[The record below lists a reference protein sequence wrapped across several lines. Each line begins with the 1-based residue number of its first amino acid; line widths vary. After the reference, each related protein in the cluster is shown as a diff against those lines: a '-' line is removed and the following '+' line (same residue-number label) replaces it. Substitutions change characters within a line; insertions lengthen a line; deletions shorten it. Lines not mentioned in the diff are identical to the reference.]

1 MNSFSNLT
9 VIVPTLNEEKA
20 IQILLEEL
28 EKYVPEA
35 KAIVT
40 DDGSFDNTK
49 QNVISFEGNLNVK
62 FLDRSK
68 KPVHGLTASVLDA
81 ILQTETPYF
90 LVMDADLQHPP
101 KKLPE
106 FYEELNKG
114 FDLVVGK
121 RRKVKEKWS
130 FHRKLISYSA
140 TILGKIVLSLR
151 NKNKCQDIMSG
162 FFASKTEIWKDL
174 IQKKEQ
180 KFTLEGYKVLF
191 DFLKAFPKKIR
202 IQEVE
207 YDFGHRDYGSS
218 KINKRIIWL
227 YFKSLFK

>member
-1 MNSFSNLT
+1 MNTFSNLT
-9 VIVPTLNEEKA
+9 IIIPTLNEEKA
-20 IQILLEEL
+20 IQILLEKL
-28 EKYVPEA
+28 EQYAPGA
-35 KAIVT
+35 KVIIT
-40 DDGSFDNTK
+40 DDGSTDNTK
-49 QNVISFEGNLNVK
+49 SNVISFKGNLNVQ

-68 KPVHGLTASVLDA
+68 NHVHGLTASVLDA
-81 ILQTETPYF
+81 ILQTETTYF

-101 KKLPE
+101 KKIPE
-106 FYEELNKG
+106 FHEKLNNG

-130 FHRKLISYSA
+130 FHRRLISYSA
-140 TILGKIVLSLR
+140 TILGKIVLFLR

-162 FFASKTEIWKDL
+162 FFASRTEIWKDI
-174 IQKKEQ
+174 IQKREN
-180 KFTLEGYKVLF
+180 KFALEGYKLLF
-191 DFLKAFPKKIR
+191 DFLKNFPNKLK

-218 KINKRIIWL
+218 KINKRVIWL